1 MKEQDN
7 ELEILLE
14 VGNKNGTL
22 EKIEYLK
29 ENRDNER
36 LKEILYYT
44 FNMLDVL
51 WNIIKKIA

>member
-1 MKEQDN
+1 MKERDN

-36 LKEILYYT
+36 LKEMINT
-44 FNMLDVL
+44 GDVSL
-51 WNIIKKIA
+51 RGLKDNAKVF